1 MEIKGPEITTEKGI
15 QIGLVLLG
23 IVIVAI
29 FLRPKTAKAEEGVS
43 QITIKGIEPIIDPN
57 KPLAERIK
65 DLEAR
70 LGIQW

>member
-1 MEIKGPEITTEKGI
+1 MEIKGPEITTKKET

-23 IVIVAI
+23 IFIVMVL
-29 FLRPKTAKAEEGVS
+29 LRPKTAKAEEGVS
-43 QITIKGIEPIIDPN
+43 QITIKGLEPIIDPT